1 MGANGLSE
9 SLDHCGS
16 PFSPAVGGGRFRL
29 KEASEPP
36 HIPDLALLP
45 AMKSKKW
52 AVNMGGGGE
61 LSRICYFEQN
71 SIFLEKNTTYR
82 IVESVPLN

>member
-9 SLDHCGS
+9 SLDHCDS
-16 PFSPAVGGGRFRL
+16 PFSPVVGGGGWL

-36 HIPDLALLP
+36 PHILDLTLLP

-71 SIFLEKNTTYR
+71 SIFLEKNTT
-82 IVESVPLN
+82 E